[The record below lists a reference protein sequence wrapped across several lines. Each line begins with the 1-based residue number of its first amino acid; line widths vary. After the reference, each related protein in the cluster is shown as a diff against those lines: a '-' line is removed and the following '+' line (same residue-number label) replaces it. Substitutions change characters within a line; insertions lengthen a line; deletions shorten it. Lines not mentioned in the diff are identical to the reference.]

1 MAHLT
6 QKAIKDSFIKLLNK
20 HPFDK
25 ITVKDIVQD
34 CGINRNTFYY
44 YYQDIYDLLEDV
56 FESETVEMLEET
68 KEYQTWQEGIIES
81 AKFAMENKQL
91 IYHVYNSINRD
102 QLERYLYNVSEHIM
116 GQYVMLQLG
125 ESGLDV
131 DEYDLKLITV
141 FYKHAVVGIIME
153 WVQNGMKDEP
163 EAVIKRLGELVDGN
177 IRQALERAAK

>member
-6 QKAIKDSFIKLLNK
+6 KKAIKDSFIKLLNK

-25 ITVKDIVQD
+25 ITVKDIVED

-56 FESETVEMLEET
+56 FESETVAMLEDN
-68 KEYQTWQEGIIES
+68 KEYQSWQEGIIES
-81 AKFAMENKQL
+81 AKFAMENRQL
-91 IYHVYNSINRD
+91 VYHVYNSINRD
-102 QLERYLYNVSEHIM
+102 QLERYLYSVSEYIM
-116 GQYVMLQLG
+116 GQYVKLQL
-125 ESGLDV
+125 EGLEV
-131 DEYDLKLITV
+131 DEYDVKLITV

-163 EAVIKRLGELVDGN
+163 ETVIKRLGELVDGN